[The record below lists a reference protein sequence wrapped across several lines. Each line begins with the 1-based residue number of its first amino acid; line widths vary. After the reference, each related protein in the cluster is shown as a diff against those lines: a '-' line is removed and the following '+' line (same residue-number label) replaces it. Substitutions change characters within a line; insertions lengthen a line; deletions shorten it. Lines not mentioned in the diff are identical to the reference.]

1 MINNKKGNDQM
12 ISKLIDRIEKTA
24 APIVVGL
31 DPKLNFV
38 PDNIKKRCFEE
49 KGEKPVIKR
58 SAMIFLSDHAN
69 FKNSV
74 MVSYT
79 KKSLIGLLY
88 LPLIHTSKD
97 TVCDVEQINQLTDDV
112 FSFAKEGII

>member
-38 PDNIKKRCFEE
+38 PDNIKK
-49 KGEKPVIKR
+49 K
-58 SAMIFLSDHAN
+58 
-69 FKNSV
+69 
-74 MVSYT
+74 Y
-79 KKSLIGLLY
+79 
-88 LPLIHTSKD
+88 SK
-97 TVCDVEQINQLTDDV
+97 
-112 FSFAKEGII
+112 